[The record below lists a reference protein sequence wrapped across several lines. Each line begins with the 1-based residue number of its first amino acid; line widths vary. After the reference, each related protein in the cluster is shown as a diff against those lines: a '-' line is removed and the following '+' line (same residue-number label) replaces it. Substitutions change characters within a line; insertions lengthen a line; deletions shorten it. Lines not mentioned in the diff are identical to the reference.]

1 MIRVLAFATL
11 ALFGLQGIASAQCS
25 TVNTYRPA
33 TFGGYAVSSQ
43 SYCAPSTTVSSGYP
57 TSGYVSGNYSYAPP
71 VTTVVQ
77 ETNFPTYSSAYVPSR
92 TFVASAYQSPANTIV
107 IRDNRGH
114 HQRQVAEEVVTQKF
128 NAATIVGRDR
138 VQIIRDNVPVAVTK
152 TVKTVTFGH

>member
-33 TFGGYAVSSQ
+33 TFGGFSQ
-43 SYCAPSTTVSSGYP
+43 SYCAPSTGYSG
-57 TSGYVSGNYSYAPP
+57 GYSYNYSAP
-71 VTTVVQ
+71 VTTVIQ
-77 ETNFPTYSSAYVPSR
+77 DTSFPTYSATAFVPNR
-92 TFVASAYQSPANTIV
+92 TFVAGAYQTPATTVV

-114 HQRQVAEEVVTQKF
+114 HQRPVAEEVVTQKF

-138 VQIIRDNVPVAVTK
+138 VQIIRYNVPVAVTK

>member
-1 MIRVLAFATL
+1 MIRVLALAML

-25 TVNTYRPA
+25 TVNTYRPS
-33 TFGGYAVSSQ
+33 TFGGFSQ
-43 SYCAPSTTVSSGYP
+43 SYCAPSTTVSSGY
-57 TSGYVSGNYSYAPP
+57 GYSSNYSAP
-71 VTTVVQ
+71 VTTVIQ
-77 ETNFPTYSSAYVPSR
+77 DTSFPTYSASAFTPVR

>member
-33 TFGGYAVSSQ
+33 TFGGFSQ
-43 SYCAPSTTVSSGYP
+43 SYCAPSTTVS
-57 TSGYVSGNYSYAPP
+57 SGYVSGNYSYAPP

>member
-33 TFGGYAVSSQ
+33 TFGGFSQ
-43 SYCAPSTTVSSGYP
+43 SYCAPSTVSTGYSG
-57 TSGYVSGNYSYAPP
+57 GYVSGNYSYAPP

>member
-1 MIRVLAFATL
+1 MIRVLALAML

-25 TVNTYRPA
+25 TVNIYRPS
-33 TFGGYAVSSQ
+33 TFGGFSQ
-43 SYCAPSTTVSSGYP
+43 SYCAPSTTVS
-57 TSGYVSGNYSYAPP
+57 SGYVSGNYSYAPP

>member
-1 MIRVLAFATL
+1 MIRVLAFAML

-25 TVNTYRPA
+25 TYRPT
-33 TFGGYAVSSQ
+33 TFSQ
-43 SYCAPSTTVSSGYP
+43 S
-57 TSGYVSGNYSYAPP
+57 NYAPP

-114 HQRQVAEEVVTQKF
+114 HQRQVTEEVVTQKF

>member
-1 MIRVLAFATL
+1 MIRVLAFAML

-25 TVNTYRPA
+25 TYRPT
-33 TFGGYAVSSQ
+33 TFSQ
-43 SYCAPSTTVSSGYP
+43 SYCAPA
-57 TSGYVSGNYSYAPP
+57 TSGYGYSTQVQSNYASP
-71 VTTVVQ
+71 VTTIVQ
-77 ETNFPTYSSAYVPSR
+77 ETNFPTYSSAYVPNR

-114 HQRQVAEEVVTQKF
+114 HQRQVTEEVVTQKF